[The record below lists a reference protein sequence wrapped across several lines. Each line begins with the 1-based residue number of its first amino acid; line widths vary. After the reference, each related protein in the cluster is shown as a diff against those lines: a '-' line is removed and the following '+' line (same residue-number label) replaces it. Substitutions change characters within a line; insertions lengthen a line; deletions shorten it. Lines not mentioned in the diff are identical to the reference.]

1 MFSKY
6 LSWYSHASVDILNFL
21 VRFGFG
27 KNITKSQ
34 SIWTESHNLWLIFF
48 SRSFFQVLVQECLL
62 TMEVEQKLSDFVRR
76 IFQNIS
82 GKWFYQI
89 SHFLMTFRKR
99 FSKFKYILHLNF
111 WTLKVHLLIYL
122 VLIQVTLIYLK
133 YLLSSILK
141 MPHKYL
147 ARFLQVKVSIKT
159 NFESIRYKFNSSIS
173 FDLQLLSFLNQL

>member
-1 MFSKY
+1 MIDLFLEKLFSSLSTRMSLEYGGRAKTEWFCEKNLSKY
-6 LSWYSHASVDILNFL
+6 FWKVVH
-21 VRFGFG
+21 
-27 KNITKSQ
+27 
-34 SIWTESHNLWLIFF
+34 
-48 SRSFFQVLVQECLL
+48 
-62 TMEVEQKLSDFVRR
+62 
-76 IFQNIS
+76 
-82 GKWFYQI
+82 QI

-99 FSKFKYILHLNF
+99 FSKFKYILYLTF

-147 ARFLQVKVSIKT
+147 AIFLQVKVSIKT

-173 FDLQLLSFLNQL
+173 FGLHLLSFLNQL